1 MEIPEGFTP
10 SATFYKEITYNHLS
24 FFICRW
30 GETLNLGF
38 NIFWDVTGTFV
49 LVFFRGRF

>member
-10 SATFYKEITYNHLS
+10 SATFYKENTYNHLS
-24 FFICRW
+24 FVICRW

-38 NIFWDVTGTFV
+38 KNRDYTMPWHILQWGKP
-49 LVFFRGRF
+49 